1 MLTLNQLKKIST
13 GIHFFVGIGALA
25 GGLAAVTN
33 PTAPMGISTDMLKTG
48 PFKDFLIPG
57 LFLMLVLGVGNLIV
71 GMLSLRNHK
80 WWMYFSGGM
89 GDILIMWIVIQCIIL
104 WAVAALHVIF
114 FIVGAVQSLL
124 ALAQIFYSGQFPFQ
138 NSKRIETEVGKEE
151 NVW

>member
-13 GIHFFVGIGALA
+13 GLHFFVGIGALA

-33 PTAPMGISTDMLKTG
+33 PTAPLGISTDMLKTG

-57 LFLMLVLGVGNLIV
+57 LFLMVILGIGNLFV
-71 GMLSLRNHK
+71 GMLSIKNHK

-89 GDILIMWIVIQCIIL
+89 GDTLVMWIVIQCIIL

-124 ALAQIFYSGQFPFQ
+124 ALAQIYYAYQFPFQ
-138 NSKRIETEVGKEE
+138 NRKRLEKD
-151 NVW
+151 NHSMSNM